1 MVLSTANTHDSVVLE
16 PVVDAVPAI
25 IGPRGRPGRPR
36 KRPERLYADKGYDF
50 PRCRRALR
58 RRGIKPRIARRG
70 IESSHRLGR
79 HRRRVDRTIAWL
91 LGFRY
96 LQVRYGRRAAYL
108 QAFLHLACALICARF
123 LKPL

>member
-1 MVLSTANTHDSVVLE
+1 MLLE
-16 PVVDAVPAI
+16 QAVEAVPAML
-25 IGPRGRPGRPR
+25 GPRGRPGRPR
-36 KRPERLYADKGYDF
+36 MRPASVDADKGDDV

-96 LQVRYGRRAAYL
+96 LQVRSGRRADCL
-108 QAFLHLACALICARF
+108 QGFLHLACALICARF